1 MKKSIRKGKLL
12 QKPKK
17 NQLCKIIAVKSIDG
31 EIESVWTEGEY
42 SSFNEAKKIVDNMN
56 TSTVSYYIHNNSNRV
71 LYEKKEKT

>member
-1 MKKSIRKGKLL
+1 MQYGLIQIDLIEQDSLPDWMKMNA
-12 QKPKK
+12 KK
-17 NQLCKIIAVKSIDG
+17 WIDG

>member
-17 NQLCKIIAVKSIDG
+17 NQLCKIIAVKWIDG